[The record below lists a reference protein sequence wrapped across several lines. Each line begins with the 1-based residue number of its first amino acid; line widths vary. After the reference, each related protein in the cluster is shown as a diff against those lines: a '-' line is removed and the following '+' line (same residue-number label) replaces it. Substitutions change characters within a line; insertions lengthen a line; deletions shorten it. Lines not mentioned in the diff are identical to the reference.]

1 MLDITSPL
9 FDSVTIHLN
18 PDYYKG
24 KVFRIVTH
32 GNSRDN
38 CYIQRMELNGK
49 PHNAC
54 AMPHAVLT
62 VGGQLDIW
70 LGSKPNKNINR

>member
-38 CYIQRMELNGK
+38 CYI
-49 PHNAC
+49 
-54 AMPHAVLT
+54 
-62 VGGQLDIW
+62 
-70 LGSKPNKNINR
+70 

>member
-1 MLDITSPL
+1 MGGVSALMSIGL
-9 FDSVTIHLN
+9 FAIDLN

-38 CYIQRMELNGK
+38 CYI
-49 PHNAC
+49 
-54 AMPHAVLT
+54 
-62 VGGQLDIW
+62 
-70 LGSKPNKNINR
+70 

>member
-24 KVFRIVTH
+24 KAFRIVTH

-38 CYIQRMELNGK
+38 CYI
-49 PHNAC
+49 
-54 AMPHAVLT
+54 
-62 VGGQLDIW
+62 
-70 LGSKPNKNINR
+70 